1 MANKF
6 VHNNKLKVLSILM
19 IELFLLQNLASKLE
33 CNKKKANYFK
43 SCLKFDILK
52 MYRNCTRKR
61 YL

>member
-6 VHNNKLKVLSILM
+6 VHNNKLKVLSFLM
-19 IELFLLQNLASKLE
+19 IELFLHQNMVNKLE